1 MVYDSAAIPWLIF
14 GAGGIVRAFLNSP
27 ENGLSAGAIYFALG
41 LYFLPKNC
49 TSGTLN
55 HTVFSA

>member
-27 ENGLSAGAIYFALG
+27 ENGLLKNALK
-41 LYFLPKNC
+41 LPLTQN
-49 TSGTLN
+49 
-55 HTVFSA
+55 